1 MSRQILKT
9 ARFNGGAI
17 ATINSNFEE
26 LYGGGRVLIQTI
38 TNTVQGPMLFSNI
51 PAGFSRLVLKGRLRS
66 NKAAVAFD
74 SLLMYWNADETA
86 ANYYSQRTTDTDVA
100 GATTE
105 GATAQIAV
113 IAAATA
119 VGKSIVEILV
129 EDYASTT
136 ELKGAHGVS
145 STYES
150 GGAKVGYHTGALYH
164 DSMVAAITTLKLNG
178 PADGL
183 LGTMRLYGEY

>member
-1 MSRQILKT
+1 MAKRITT
-9 ARFNGGAI
+9 ARFNGGAV
-17 ATINSNFEE
+17 AAINE
-26 LYGGGRVLIQTI
+26 LHTGGRILIEAI
-38 TNTVQGPMLFSNI
+38 TNTVQGPMVFSNI
-51 PAGFSRLVLKGRLRS
+51 PAGFNRLVLKGRLRS

-74 SLLMYWNADETA
+74 SLFMYWNADETA
-86 ANYYSQRTTDTDVA
+86 TNYYSQRTTDSDLVV
-100 GATTE
+100 GTTE
-105 GATAQIAV
+105 GAAPQMAV

-119 VGKSIVEILV
+119 VGKSIVEIEI

-136 ELKGAHGVS
+136 ELKGAHSVS
-145 STYES
+145 STYET
-150 GGAKVGYHTGALYH
+150 GGAKVGLHTTALYH